1 MLDVSQYTNQCVA
14 ETVVRPRVASL
25 KASMILRIV
34 WQVRDLVAS
43 GHEVFNLTIGD
54 FDPRYYPVP
63 ETIQEAVSKAYRDG
77 YTNYQPADGALE
89 LREAIDEL
97 YQREFGLYYGPDAIC
112 VGSGARPPLFATYSM
127 FVDEGEASVSFLP
140 AWNNSYYAELMNANH
155 HYVPTTAQSNFHPT
169 VEQVQ
174 AILPTV
180 QLIALNSPLNPTG
193 TVIEPRVLEGIA
205 RAIFSENERRKKSG
219 RRPVMMLFDQVYW
232 MLVAEGYTHASPVQL
247 VPEVAPYIVHIDAI
261 SKCFAATGLRVGW
274 GVLPKELQPKMKA
287 LIGHMGAWAAHPEQI
302 ATAKFLRRPDLM
314 KSYMADMQQKVSS
327 RLQLLYSGVM
337 DMKQR
342 GLPVDA
348 IAPQGALY
356 LSFYVGLIG
365 SRFATNEDIR
375 NFLLLDAGVA
385 VVPFQAFDMPD
396 ENGWF
401 RMSVGT
407 CSLEELA
414 GALEKIET
422 SIRKVAHTLK

>member
-1 MLDVSQYTNQCVA
+1 MLDVSNYTSHCVA
-14 ETVVRPRVASL
+14 EAVSRPRVSSL

-54 FDPRYYPVP
+54 FDPRYYPIP
-63 ETIQEAVSKAYRDG
+63 ETIQEEVAKAYRDG

-89 LREAIDEL
+89 LREAIDEM
-97 YQREFGLYYGPDAIC
+97 YQRDFGLKYGPDAIC
-112 VGSGARPPLFATYSM
+112 VGSGARPPLYATYSM
-127 FVDEGEASVSFLP
+127 FVDEGEGCVSFLP
-140 AWNNSYYAELMNANH
+140 AWNNSHYSQLMNAKH
-155 HYVPTTAQSNFHPT
+155 HYVPTTAKSNFHPT
-169 VEQVQ
+169 VEQVE
-174 AILPTV
+174 AILPKV
-180 QLIALNSPLNPTG
+180 QLIVLNSPLNPTG
-193 TVIEPRVLEGIA
+193 TVIDPSVLEGISK
-205 RAIFSENERRKKSG
+205 AIVAENNRRKKTG

-232 MLVAEGYTHASPVQL
+232 MLIADGYTHFSPVQL
-247 VPEVAPYIVHIDAI
+247 VPEVAPYVVHIDAI

-274 GVLPKELQPKMKA
+274 GVLPRELQPKMKA

-314 KSYMADMQQKVSS
+314 KQYMTDMRAKVSI
-327 RLQLLYSGVM
+327 RLQLLYDGVM

-342 GLPVDA
+342 GLPLDA

-365 SRFATNEDIR
+365 EQFTTNEEIR
-375 NFLLLDAGVA
+375 NFLLLEAGVA

-407 CSLEELA
+407 CSLDDLA
-414 GALEKIET
+414 GALEKIEGAV
-422 SIRKVAHTLK
+422 RHVLR

>member
-1 MLDVSQYTNQCVA
+1 MLDVSNYTSHCVA
-14 ETVVRPRVASL
+14 EAVSRPRVASL

-63 ETIQEAVSKAYRDG
+63 ETIQEEVAKAYRDG

-89 LREAIDEL
+89 LREAIDEM
-97 YQREFGLYYGPDAIC
+97 YQRDFGLNYGPDAIC
-112 VGSGARPPLFATYSM
+112 IGSGARPPLYATYSM
-127 FVDEGEASVSFLP
+127 FVDEGDACVSFLP
-140 AWNNSYYAELMNANH
+140 AWNNSYYSQLMNAEH
-155 HYVPTTAQSNFHPT
+155 HYVPTTASSNFHPT
-169 VEQVQ
+169 VEQVE
-174 AILPTV
+174 AILPKV
-180 QLIALNSPLNPTG
+180 QLIVLNSPLNPTG
-193 TVIEPRVLEGIA
+193 TVIDPNVLEGISK
-205 RAIFSENERRKKSG
+205 AIVTENNRRKKTG

-232 MLVAEGYTHASPVQL
+232 MLVADGYTHASPVQL
-247 VPEVAPYIVHIDAI
+247 VPEVAPYVVHIDAI

-302 ATAKFLRRPDLM
+302 ATAKFLRKPDLM
-314 KSYMADMQQKVSS
+314 QQYMKDMRAKVSI
-327 RLQLLYSGVM
+327 RLQLLYDGVM

-365 SRFATNEDIR
+365 ERFTTNEDIR
-375 NFLLLDAGVA
+375 NFLLLEAGVA

-407 CSLEELA
+407 CSLSDLTS
-414 GALEKIET
+414 ALEKIE
-422 SIRKVAHTLK
+422 SAVRNVLR